1 MAWRIAQSLLT
12 LLAEVNALY
21 PSRAKGTDGGI
32 SGYTYGPGG
41 VVVNP
46 YNYSGH
52 NINSRGVICAFDIT
66 TGDRPGG
73 ISSKDGQALAERIRI
88 AMRDQSR
95 GQTPYVIHW
104 MAPPYVAI
112 AGTKIASAYDN
123 WAWHTY
129 YGADDH
135 KSHIHPSVDWDI
147 PHGGAP
153 SDADY
158 DTTASWN
165 LGSTSG
171 QSATITP
178 ITEEGFLMALSDADQ
193 IEVRD
198 NLRKLVG
205 MTADVQGKVADI
217 GTAAGTKSLRQFVA
231 DGTRAAQTAAAQT
244 ADIRRGGHDISLRQ
258 EVADIKTSV
267 TKSEPV
273 IVAIA
278 EAVVTAPDVDGE
290 A

>member
-1 MAWRIAQSLLT
+1 MSYNPGIAYVGPDGATRSLTNELT
-12 LLAEVNALY
+12 ARDGT
-21 PSRAKGTDGGI
+21 PSR
-32 SGYTYGPGG
+32 
-41 VVVNP
+41 P
-46 YNYSGH
+46 YEFVTGWKDAGNVSGH
-52 NINSRGVICAFDIT
+52 NPDSNGITHGVDIFTGNLRWTADHLAARGRA
-66 TGDRPGG
+66 GDPRV
-73 ISSKDGQALAERIRI
+73 L
-88 AMRDQSR
+88 
-95 GQTPYVIHW
+95 YVIYAGQLANARTGWQFAGEGWGHW
-104 MAPPYVAI
+104 DHVHLSVWDGYFGGPCTLP
-112 AGTKIASAYDN
+112 ASIYN
-123 WAWHTY
+123 
-129 YGADDH
+129 
-135 KSHIHPSVDWDI
+135 
-147 PHGGAP
+147 
-153 SDADY
+153 
-158 DTTASWN
+158 DTSSW
-165 LGSTSG
+165 GVVPITG

-217 GTAAGTKSLRQFVA
+217 GTASGTKSLRQFVA

-244 ADIRRGGHDISLRQ
+244 ADIRRGGQGISLRQ

-278 EAVVTAPDVDGE
+278 EAVVTAPDVDG